1 MSSTQ
6 INKQVYQKWNTQDK
20 KLFIKLHKVHG
31 TAFEKYQS
39 SFPSR
44 TVQQIRSFYYNEI
57 NQQKNNRKKSKKN
70 FDFPQSQFVFDEL
83 QEPLNRSE
91 NGNESL
97 HLSNDFFE

>member
-6 INKQVYQKWNTQDK
+6 QNKKVYQKWNTQDK

-57 NQQKNNRKKSKKN
+57 NQQKNNRKKSQKN
-70 FDFPQSQFVFDEL
+70 LDEAK
-83 QEPLNRSE
+83 ESKTNRSE
-91 NGNESL
+91 NGDESL
-97 HLSNDFFE
+97 HLSIDFFE